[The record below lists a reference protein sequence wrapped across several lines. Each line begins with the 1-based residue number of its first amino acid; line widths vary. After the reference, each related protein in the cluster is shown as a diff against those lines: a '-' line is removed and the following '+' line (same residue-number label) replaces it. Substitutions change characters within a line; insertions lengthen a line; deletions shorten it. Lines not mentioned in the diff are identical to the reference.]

1 MMLIRIDY
9 KSSIFGKYDDDGD
22 YENDENYD
30 DDDDDK
36 DEDSYN
42 D

>member
-1 MMLIRIDY
+1 MIRIDY
-9 KSSIFGKYDDDGD
+9 QSSIFCKYDDDGD
-22 YENDENYD
+22 YENDENDD